1 VTKSFG
7 EHLVEQV
14 LPAEYHGRGPL
25 TKSKLNEVLVDIAKK
40 QPEHYADIVTRL
52 KRVGDEVATLEGISV
67 GLDDIA
73 PIYAK
78 RDPILASY
86 KMKFKSAAT
95 DEKKSDVLVEAQNKI
110 LEYTQS
116 HPGTMGEMA
125 RSGGRGNMVQLMRTV
140 GAPVLARDWKGN
152 VIPWMITRSYAEGLK
167 PADAWVASTE
177 ARLNAVKTATSVVEP
192 GDLNK
197 ILINNMQDQLVTELD
212 CGTKNGLVMTST
224 NPAIVDRY
232 LAHAAG
238 AVARDTLITPQ
249 IATQLHKEETV
260 VVRSPM
266 TCEAGHGVCQKCQ
279 GLNPAGQLHSIG
291 TNIGVRS
298 AQAMAEPLTQ
308 MALNSKHAGRINT
321 GKGEREVEGIKGVRQ
336 LLEIPETF
344 LHKATLADHDG
355 VVTKVEKA
363 PQGGH
368 YIFVDDTSHYVGP
381 DLEIVAPKGT
391 KVEAGDQLS
400 NGIPKP
406 DEIVMHKGLGEGRRY
421 LVDALAKV
429 YKSSGADLDRRHFE
443 LLAHNVLNH
452 VTITDIGNDD
462 EHGLLKGETV
472 NYNKYRAALADSQKQ
487 MLLHEAVGET
497 LGDNVFHFTAGTRI
511 TPSMT
516 ETLAKQGMKQVP
528 VALRAPTIIA
538 DMRTASRTPLLN
550 PDWMARLAHRY
561 LDESLLAGAHK
572 GEKADIHGY
581 SPIPA
586 YAAGGEFGISTDGKY

>member
-1 VTKSFG
+1 MAKSFG

-14 LPAEYHGRGPL
+14 LPPEYHGRGPL
-25 TKSKLNEVLVDIAKK
+25 TKGKLHEILVDIAKK
-40 QPEHYADIVTRL
+40 HPEQYADLVTKL
-52 KRVGDEVATLEGISV
+52 KRLGDEVATLEGISV

-73 PIYAK
+73 PVYSK
-78 RDPILASY
+78 RDPILSSY
-86 KMKFKSAAT
+86 KTQFKKAP
-95 DEKKSDVLVEAQNKI
+95 DDKKADVLVEAQNKI
-110 LEYTQS
+110 LEYTQT

-177 ARLNAVKTATSVVEP
+177 ARLNAVKTATSVIEP

-197 ILINNMQDQLVTELD
+197 ILINNMQDQLVTETD
-212 CGTKNGLVMTST
+212 CGTKNGIVMKSGDA
-224 NPAIVDRY
+224 AIVDRY
-232 LAHAAG
+232 LAQPAAG
-238 AVARDTLITPQ
+238 VARDTLITPQ
-249 IATQLHKEETV
+249 VATQLHKVDTV
-260 VVRSPM
+260 IVRSPM
-266 TCEAGHGVCQKCQ
+266 TCEAAHGVCQRCQ
-279 GLNPAGQLHSIG
+279 GLNPSGQLHQVG

-344 LHKATLADHDG
+344 LHKATLAEHDG
-355 VVTKVEKA
+355 EVTKIDKA

-368 YIFVDDTSHYVGP
+368 YVFVNNTSHYVGP
-381 DLEIVAPKGT
+381 DLEIVTPKGT
-391 KVEAGDQLS
+391 PVEAGDQLS

-406 DEIVMHKGLGEGRRY
+406 DEIVAYKGLGAGRAY

-452 VTITDIGNDD
+452 VTITDVGPHDD
-462 EHGLLKGETV
+462 HGFLKGETV
-472 NYNKYRAALADSQKQ
+472 NYNKFKAAIADSTKHVG
-487 MLLHEAVGET
+487 LNDSIGET
-497 LGDNVFHFTAGTRI
+497 LGDNVLHFTAGTRI

-516 ETLAKQGMKQVP
+516 DLLAKQGTKQVP
-528 VALRAPTIIA
+528 IAVGAPSIQPE
-538 DMRTASRTPLLN
+538 MRTASRTPLLN

-561 LDESLLAGAHK
+561 LGESLLAGAHK
-572 GEKADIHGY
+572 GDKADIHGY
-581 SPIPA
+581 SPVPA
-586 YAAGGEFGISTDGKY
+586 YAAGGEFGFGEEGKY